1 MPFSMMAYDRL
12 QGIDFP
18 RMRAYRLE
26 RPEELRPEWLEGVE
40 SLGITSAA
48 STPEDLV
55 QGVVDRLKAQNPG
68 LEVVEEGAWET
79 IAFREPKPLS
89 PEEVLKGA

>member
-1 MPFSMMAYDRL
+1 MELAQSL
-12 QGIDFP
+12 VG
-18 RMRAYRLE
+18 RAYRLE

-55 QGVVDRLKAQNPG
+55 QGVVARLKAQNPG

-89 PEEVLKGA
+89 PRRS

>member
-1 MPFSMMAYDRL
+1 
-12 QGIDFP
+12 
-18 RMRAYRLE
+18 MRAERRRRLGGGACGRE
-26 RPEELRPEWLEGVE
+26 RPGGLRPEWVEGVE
-40 SLGITSAA
+40 SRGLTSAA

-55 QGVVDRLKAQNPG
+55 QGVVARLKAQNPG